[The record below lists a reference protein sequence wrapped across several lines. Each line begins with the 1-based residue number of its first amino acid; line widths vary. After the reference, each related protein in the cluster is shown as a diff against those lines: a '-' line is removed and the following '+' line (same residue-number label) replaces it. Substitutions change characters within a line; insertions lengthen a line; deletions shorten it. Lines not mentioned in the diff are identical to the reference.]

1 MNTFRLKS
9 MKRKKYRNMKN
20 KFLFLFDNFLLSFIF
35 DRSDLIQKFA
45 TNSQEIR
52 V

>member
-1 MNTFRLKS
+1 
-9 MKRKKYRNMKN
+9 MKN
-20 KFLFLFDNFLLSFIF
+20 EFLFLFGNFLLTLIF